1 MFQRRKPAGGN
12 RRSGQPLASAGQ
24 PAGAA
29 FDGCPPVATGGLT
42 GVFSKFSLALG
53 LHFRFDKGRNPVH
66 RRSSLGSVCFIS
78 VTRCCAERAMNNY
91 RKTRAWFAKSRPT
104 QLRRFR
110 PQLCALEDRLA
121 PANLT
126 IDLDPVIDQ
135 FGSQYEVVQ
144 IYRDADGD
152 RQTFGIFDTGA
163 SPVTFSTFD
172 QTLFELG
179 EQAIPLIPGVTVEA
193 EGIGGTLTGVVS
205 QPGTIV
211 ADGLH
216 AVDLFGYFSGDPNA
230 IDLSMAAAVDG
241 VQAMIGTEAGSP
253 NLPAIVGTPILNGR
267 ISGSAA
273 DGVAVL
279 VDQYGYEI
287 DVGALF
293 AALGFGDL
301 FDGLILQMPDVFFV
315 APGTNLTQGA
325 DMTAPV
331 RIPLDFIGIDN
342 HLDPGTSLTESFN
355 PVVDVSLS
363 DGGNQTSNHTFLF
376 DTGAQLSILSSAI
389 AAQLGLDL
397 NNPEF
402 SIDVGGA
409 GGDVGSAINVK
420 GFLIDAL
427 TLPLDDDNDG
437 VIDGEL
443 NFTGA
448 PVFVLDFSAGLDG
461 ILGMNVFNPA
471 THLLYDPINPEG
483 PGKPSLQATFSTLPR
498 ETIDLEQYTEEELAL
513 LQALPVFG
521 GLLSPVI
528 PSFNPNNAPSV
539 AADQPSVTVN
549 EGQTASNTGTF
560 SDIDG
565 DTVQL
570 GANVGTVTK
579 TGANTWSWSL
589 ATTDGNAGPFL
600 VTITADDGRG
610 GMQTANFSYS
620 VANVAPTISLS
631 GPASVQVGVVY
642 NLDLGAVVDPGTDTV
657 SSYQVHW
664 GTSEGST
671 AVIAGSP
678 AGQTLQHTYADSGV
692 QRTITVDL
700 FDEDGTHV
708 AAGSKTVTITAPGN
722 TAPTVAVDDAS
733 VSASEGQNAA
743 NTGAFADS
751 DGNTV
756 TISASV
762 GSVTKTGTSSGTW
775 SWSLAIGD
783 GPAGPVLVTITADDG
798 QGGIQTTTFSFTA
811 LNVVPNIGLSG
822 PAAVDKQSVYDL
834 EFGAVVDPGADTV
847 TGYQVHWGDGTSS
860 AVIPGAPTGM
870 LQHVY
875 TVGGVQRTIT
885 IDLIDEDG
893 THNGAGSKQVT
904 VREVVPNLWIK
915 QQAKPARVARGGVL
929 TFTITVVNRGAI
941 EATGVVVDYS
951 LPASLSFLR
960 KGSTPGWQKV
970 TARKFQRVLGSLAA
984 GQSVK
989 LVFKAR
995 AANTLRLGAKLTTT
1009 AIVRDDG
1016 LNGPDANLADNRF
1029 KISARVL

>member
-1 MFQRRKPAGGN
+1 
-12 RRSGQPLASAGQ
+12 
-24 PAGAA
+24 
-29 FDGCPPVATGGLT
+29 
-42 GVFSKFSLALG
+42 
-53 LHFRFDKGRNPVH
+53 
-66 RRSSLGSVCFIS
+66 
-78 VTRCCAERAMNNY
+78 MNNY

-135 FGSQYEVVQ
+135 FGNQFEVIQ
-144 IYRDADGD
+144 IYQDADGE

-163 SPVTFSTFD
+163 SPVTFSWVDQFFFD
-172 QTLFELG
+172 ELLG
-179 EQAIPLIPGVTVEA
+179 MPIETIPGVTVEA
-193 EGIGGTLTGVVS
+193 QGVGGTLSGAVS
-205 QPGTIV
+205 QPGTIIS
-211 ADGLH
+211 DGLH
-216 AVDLFGYFSGDPNA
+216 ALDIEAYFAGDPDA
-230 IDLSMAAAVDG
+230 FDLSTAASVDG
-241 VQAMIGTEAGSP
+241 VQAMIGDSVGSP

-267 ISGSAA
+267 VSGSTS

-279 VDQYGYEI
+279 VDQYGY
-287 DVGALF
+287 DLDFGALF
-293 AALGFGDL
+293 PGFG
-301 FDGLILQMPDVFFV
+301 FDGLILQLPDVHFV
-315 APGTNLTQGA
+315 APGTNLA
-325 DMTAPV
+325 DLPPVPDTHAPV
-331 RIPLDFIGIDN
+331 RLPVELIGIDN
-342 HLDPGTSLTESFN
+342 HLDPGQNLTESFN
-355 PVVDVSLS
+355 PVMTADFDNGTNAVDDKVM
-363 DGGNQTSNHTFLF
+363 LF
-376 DTGAQLSILSSAI
+376 DTGAQLSIISPDI
-389 AAQLGLDL
+389 ALALGLDL
-397 NNPEF
+397 NQPEF
-402 SIDVGGA
+402 SIGVGGA
-409 GGDVGSAINVK
+409 GGDAGAAINVP
-420 GFLIDAL
+420 GYIIDSL
-427 TLPLDDDNDG
+427 TLPLDDNNDG

-443 NFTGA
+443 ILTGV
-448 PVFVLDFSAGLDG
+448 PIFVLDLGFGLDG
-461 ILGMNVFNPA
+461 ILGMNLFNLA
-471 THLLYDPINPEG
+471 THMLYDPFDPDG
-483 PGKPSLQATFSTLPR
+483 PGGGGPSVQLTFSTLER
-498 ETIDLEQYTEEELAL
+498 EPIDLEEFGDALAL
-513 LQALPVFG
+513 LQVSGLALG
-521 GLLSPVI
+521 SGLGELTI

-549 EGQTASNTGTF
+549 EGQNATNTGTF

-798 QGGIQTTTFSFTA
+798 QGGIQTTTFSYTA

-1016 LNGPDANLADNRF
+1016 LNGIDANLADNRF